1 MINHFPTQRRSFS
14 SKTRTW
20 RRECVDY
27 ICSQADQYLTANYKR
42 MYENYQMY
50 LDQINQDDYK
60 AWCDPM
66 NLNQSESKDFIHAF
80 NKAHNKIKVHLGEE
94 LQRPFYYTAIS
105 VNPEDS
111 NEVIRQRN
119 KDIKNYIEFEVQ
131 KELEQA
137 MLELQMKQA
146 AEQRQGMTN
155 AEMRAMQEDYQRRI
169 QELQQTILTP
179 EQIKAKFSNY
189 KLPKEKLASK
199 ILKQYELN
207 HKLKFKKNQS
217 WEHYLLSGLEAV
229 MVEEIGGEAVVT
241 PLNSLGVS
249 YHKGPETPF
258 IQDGYYASYKREMT
272 VAEVLDRWGDLMAKK
287 DLDRLEHLN
296 NVSGLNTPLY
306 SKTGFAESHWEHSS
320 LRRDYW
326 YGESDIPHE
335 GSYGQS
341 STYDEYITVYT
352 CFWRSQRK
360 IWIVTTI
367 DEYGNEIEE
376 MIDENF
382 VIPDEAMEIKYTDK
396 RGGKKTRYEW
406 DEGNYKAEEQ
416 WIPEIWQGTRIEDD
430 IYVNIEPLY
439 YNQPTIQN
447 PTKAQLPIYGIIGDS
462 KNGPIVSVWDR
473 MKPWQ
478 KMYYFVMSKFIKLI
492 SQDRS
497 IVTLLNVLMIDK
509 KIGIEKTMQHLVD
522 NAIIP
527 YNPLA
532 SEQGARLAHNHRAA
546 EQMNLANT
554 QQITYYAEI
563 LRFIEEQIGDAAGVP
578 KPREGQT
585 NVGTNVS
592 DNRQDLVQSA
602 TISES
607 IFYQHE
613 LLWEDVLNAVIRVCV
628 ENIDNKGIINR
639 AILSDEEIAIIENA
653 ELSIYDEF
661 DVRINNSRKAHEIV
675 QMAKAHAQA
684 LIQNDK
690 VTLSQFME
698 LVGIDNVAEF
708 KLYIKQIEADIQ
720 KRQEAMSNV
729 QYETQQKIE
738 QMKIEDREDTQQ
750 HDWEM
755 QERKYVHE
763 KDLKAMD
770 LYQFQQDADVD
781 KDGTPDGIEAYVK
794 MSKIQNEQAKLILEE
809 KKLEYQKDKDEK
821 DRALKRSQGKSS

>member
-1 MINHFPTQRRSFS
+1 
-14 SKTRTW
+14 
-20 RRECVDY
+20 
-27 ICSQADQYLTANYKR
+27 
-42 MYENYQMY
+42 
-50 LDQINQDDYK
+50 
-60 AWCDPM
+60 
-66 NLNQSESKDFIHAF
+66 
-80 NKAHNKIKVHLGEE
+80 
-94 LQRPFYYTAIS
+94 
-105 VNPEDS
+105 
-111 NEVIRQRN
+111 
-119 KDIKNYIEFEVQ
+119 
-131 KELEQA
+131 
-137 MLELQMKQA
+137 
-146 AEQRQGMTN
+146 
-155 AEMRAMQEDYQRRI
+155 
-169 QELQQTILTP
+169 
-179 EQIKAKFSNY
+179 
-189 KLPKEKLASK
+189 
-199 ILKQYELN
+199 
-207 HKLKFKKNQS
+207 
-217 WEHYLLSGLEAV
+217 
-229 MVEEIGGEAVVT
+229 
-241 PLNSLGVS
+241 
-249 YHKGPETPF
+249 
-258 IQDGYYASYKREMT
+258 
-272 VAEVLDRWGDLMAKK
+272 
-287 DLDRLEHLN
+287 
-296 NVSGLNTPLY
+296 
-306 SKTGFAESHWEHSS
+306 
-320 LRRDYW
+320 
-326 YGESDIPHE
+326 
-335 GSYGQS
+335 
-341 STYDEYITVYT
+341 
-352 CFWRSQRK
+352 
-360 IWIVTTI
+360 
-367 DEYGNEIEE
+367 
-376 MIDENF
+376 
-382 VIPDEAMEIKYTDK
+382 
-396 RGGKKTRYEW
+396 
-406 DEGNYKAEEQ
+406 
-416 WIPEIWQGTRIEDD
+416 
-430 IYVNIEPLY
+430 
-439 YNQPTIQN
+439 
-447 PTKAQLPIYGIIGDS
+447 
-462 KNGPIVSVWDR
+462 
-473 MKPWQ
+473 
-478 KMYYFVMSKFIKLI
+478 
-492 SQDRS
+492 
-497 IVTLLNVLMIDK
+497 
-509 KIGIEKTMQHLVD
+509 MQHLVD

-613 LLWEDVLNAVIRVCV
+613 LLWEDVLNAVIRICV
-628 ENIDNKGIINR
+628 ENIDNKGMINR

-698 LVGIDNVAEF
+698 LVGMDNVAEF

-750 HDWEM
+750 HDWDM

-770 LYQFQQDADVD
+770 LYQFQQDADAD

-821 DRALKRSQGKSS
+821 DRELKRSQGKSS